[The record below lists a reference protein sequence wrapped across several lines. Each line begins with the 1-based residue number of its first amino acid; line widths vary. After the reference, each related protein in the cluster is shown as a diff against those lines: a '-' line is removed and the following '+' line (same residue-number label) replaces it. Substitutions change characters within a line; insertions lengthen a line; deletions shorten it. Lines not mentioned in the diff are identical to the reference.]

1 MTFKQL
7 IKHNYRLL
15 LKSLDFSHEFVG
27 GLQLIEAIQHKI
39 ASIKEQATS
48 TDKVDAL
55 LSALLEVSD
64 DLQDSVMDDVIEA
77 LKSSR
82 QGHVANIFRRVS
94 DKVCMSD
101 EHCRQLQT
109 KMTELCKCMD
119 PENQLLDQLL
129 SDEVVSSCEVER
141 IRFSTGRNEMTRKL
155 IRIFMKKSD
164 DAFETLTD
172 TLNEVGQAHVAYIL
186 TGEGNARPLSQKL
199 RDQLMLNRVELITS
213 IYFKG
218 LVSVLMSKGVFTEYD
233 QQYVDPIR
241 LTLTENEKIE
251 KTLDLVARKSQSAFR
266 QFIAALDET
275 QHGHVVSLLMGSE
288 IDAKVIIDINA
299 AETCVTNLEK
309 ELLETMQIETEN
321 EETAVKELNDALDAQ
336 ETSLTGVKEGSI
348 VVKFRCK
355 NVEALRELY
364 RSKTLDKLFTDA
376 FCRPLA
382 HKGLKS
388 IRLEIADCEFQRC
401 AETLA
406 VLKLM
411 TPEHRDALA
420 SSAKDLSH
428 KMTVSD
434 DLLDKLALCGERRR
448 AIETAAREER
458 VSKLLDIVSR
468 QPDTAFTQLLD
479 ALRDTKQEQSA
490 FLILCTLREEKPL
503 PQQPEATWKMAED
516 SMRLL
521 ISKFQSIDDETI
533 TAINNL
539 QTSLSTMRQLCGKT
553 EQRTQETK
561 IYSTDL
567 LNVDACHNCKPSE
580 MTEATANGR
589 ISAKQPMPV
598 PRSTPTSLEK
608 NKLIVNENR
617 KSTRC

>member
-7 IKHNYRLL
+7 ISRNYRLL
-15 LKSLDFSHEFVG
+15 LKSLDLSHEFVG
-27 GLQLIEAIQHKI
+27 GLQLNEAIQHKI
-39 ASIKEQATS
+39 AFIKEKQTP

-55 LSALLEVSD
+55 LSAMLEVSD
-64 DLQDSVMDDVIEA
+64 DFQDSLMDDVIEA
-77 LKSSR
+77 LNFSG

-94 DKVCMSD
+94 DKVCMSN
-101 EHCRQLQT
+101 EHCRRLQT

-155 IRIFMKKSD
+155 IEIFMKKSD

-186 TGEGNARPLSQKL
+186 TGEGNARPLNQKL
-199 RDQLMLNRVELITS
+199 RDKLLLNRVELITS

-233 QQYVDPIR
+233 QQCVEPIR
-241 LTLTENEKIE
+241 MTLTENEKIE

-266 QFIAALDET
+266 QFIVALDET

-288 IDAKVIIDINA
+288 IEAKVMIDTDA
-299 AETCVTNLEK
+299 TEACATNLEK
-309 ELLETMQIETEN
+309 ELFETMQVETEN
-321 EETAVKELNDALDAQ
+321 EETAVKELNDALDAH
-336 ETSLTGVKEGSI
+336 ETSFTGVTEGSI

-355 NVEALRELY
+355 NAEALRELY

-388 IRLEIADCEFQRC
+388 IRLEIADRQFQRC
-401 AETLA
+401 DETLA

-411 TPEHRDALA
+411 TPEHRDALM
-420 SSAKDLSH
+420 SSAKFLAH
-428 KMTVSD
+428 KMIVSD

-468 QPDTAFTQLLD
+468 QPDSAFTQLLD
-479 ALRDTKQEQSA
+479 ALRDTEQEQSA
-490 FLILCTLREEKPL
+490 LILCTPREEKPL
-503 PQQPEATWKMAED
+503 PQRPEAAWKMAKD

-521 ISKFQSIDDETI
+521 ISKFQSIDDETR
-533 TAINNL
+533 TAVDNL
-539 QTSLSTMRQLCGKT
+539 HTSLSTMRQMCGKT
-553 EQRTQETK
+553 AQRTQEAE
-561 IYSTDL
+561 IYSTEL
-567 LNVDACHNCKPSE
+567 RNVDACHDYKSLE
-580 MTEATANGR
+580 MTEAATNGR

-598 PRSTPTSLEK
+598 PRSTQTSLEK

-617 KSTRC
+617 KSARG